1 MAYGGYSGGYG
12 RGREGAISGGR
23 AAPSRSSP
31 GGGGGGGR
39 ERAVSRSAPSRPA
52 GGGGG
57 DAARQQAIRE
67 VQQRGEAQPKSLA
80 ASILGAIGE
89 YTRQQIIK
97 GIQEGGTPVRDPR
110 QNNMV
115 IGVRSASGA
124 YTGRETLDQILERGR
139 GEGGGQ
145 AAQTAMAAQDTM
157 GAPEEP
163 PPPARRVR
171 TELGQRLEE
180 ENRRRRL
187 AGLRRLG
194 TRTLLG
200 SDRFGTDTLGA

>member
-31 GGGGGGGR
+31 GGGGGGR
-39 ERAVSRSAPSRPA
+39 ERATSISPA
-52 GGGGG
+52 S
-57 DAARQQAIRE
+57 QQAIRE

-80 ASILGAIGE
+80 ASILGVIGE

-97 GIQEGGTPVRDPR
+97 GIQEGGTPVRDPK

-145 AAQTAMAAQDTM
+145 QQMM
-157 GAPEEP
+157 GAGDMMGAAEEE
-163 PPPARRVR
+163 PARRVR
-171 TELGQRLEE
+171 TELGRQLEE

>member
-12 RGREGAISGGR
+12 RGREGATSGGR

-31 GGGGGGGR
+31 GDGGG
-39 ERAVSRSAPSRPA
+39 
-52 GGGGG
+52 
-57 DAARQQAIRE
+57 ARQTAIRE
-67 VQQRGEAQPKSLA
+67 VRERGEAQPKSLA
-80 ASILGAIGE
+80 ASIFGAIGE
-89 YTRQQIIK
+89 YTRRQIIK
-97 GIQEGGTPVRDPR
+97 GIQAGGTPVRDPK
-110 QNNMV
+110 QGNMV

-124 YTGRETLDQILERGR
+124 YTGRDTLDQILERGR
-139 GEGGGQ
+139 GEGAGQ
-145 AAQTAMAAQDTM
+145 QQMM
-157 GAPEEP
+157 GAGDMMGAAEEEP
-163 PPPARRVR
+163 TGPRVR
-171 TELGQRLEE
+171 TELGRKLEE

>member
-12 RGREGAISGGR
+12 RGREGAISSGR

-31 GGGGGGGR
+31 SGGGGGR
-39 ERAVSRSAPSRPA
+39 ERATSVSP
-52 GGGGG
+52 
-57 DAARQQAIRE
+57 DRQQAIKEVRE
-67 VQQRGEAQPKSLA
+67 RGEAQSKSLA

-97 GIQEGGTPVRDPR
+97 GIEAGGTPVRDPK
-110 QNNMV
+110 QGNMV
-115 IGVRSASGA
+115 IGVRSPSGA
-124 YTGRETLDQILERGR
+124 YTGRETLDQILERSR

-157 GAPEEP
+157 GAPDEP
-163 PPPARRVR
+163 PAPARRVR
-171 TELGQRLEE
+171 TELGRKLEE

-200 SDRFGTDTLGA
+200 ADRFGTDTLGS

>member
-1 MAYGGYSGGYG
+1 MPPRYST
-12 RGREGAISGGR
+12 EG
-23 AAPSRSSP
+23 
-31 GGGGGGGR
+31 
-39 ERAVSRSAPSRPA
+39 RSARSPA
-52 GGGGG
+52 ATTRG
-57 DAARQQAIRE
+57 DGARQTAIRE
-67 VQQRGEAQPKSLA
+67 VQQRGEAQPKALG
-80 ASILGAIGE
+80 ASILGKIAE

-97 GIQEGGTPVRDPR
+97 GIQEGGTPVRDPK
-110 QNNMV
+110 QNNIV
-115 IGVRSASGA
+115 IGVRSPGGV

-145 AAQTAMAAQDTM
+145 QQMM
-157 GAPEEP
+157 GAGDMMGAAEEEP
-163 PPPARRVR
+163 TGPRVR
-171 TELGQRLEE
+171 TELGRKLEE

>member
-23 AAPSRSSP
+23 AAPSRS
-31 GGGGGGGR
+31 
-39 ERAVSRSAPSRPA
+39 APSRPA

-57 DAARQQAIRE
+57 RERATSISPASQQAIRE

-145 AAQTAMAAQDTM
+145 QQMM
-157 GAPEEP
+157 GAGDMMGAAEEE
-163 PPPARRVR
+163 PARRVR
-171 TELGQRLEE
+171 TELGRQLEE